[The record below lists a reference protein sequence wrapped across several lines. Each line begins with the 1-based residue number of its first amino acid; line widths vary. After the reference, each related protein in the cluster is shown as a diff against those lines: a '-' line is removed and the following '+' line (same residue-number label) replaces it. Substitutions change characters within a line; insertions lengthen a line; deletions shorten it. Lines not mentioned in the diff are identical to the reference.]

1 MQLKSA
7 AIFVL
12 VSVIALASA
21 CSDDAPEPTPM
32 STPAPTPEP
41 ERAVYAP
48 TLFEHT
54 IAVTGVGNSWNPAI
68 NATLARQFGQVASMF
83 IANECLAGRP
93 MTPEAF
99 VSYARAE
106 LGDQAQF
113 GVEARRLMGEI
124 VAVSDG
130 PGGESC
136 IRPFLEPRTV
146 AEFELT
152 SELVSAALGWTA
164 RVLEGEKR
172 IEWYGLPAADR
183 APYLPWVCCENTAE
197 GWRSVSS
204 LFSIP
209 LPVPADRTLPGGG
222 TLLEDTGWDV
232 QFQIDQLKLAVGTG
246 APQ

>member
-7 AIFVL
+7 AVFVL
-12 VSVIALASA
+12 VSLIALASA
-21 CSDDAPEPTPM
+21 CSDDAPEPTPV
-32 STPAPTPEP
+32 P

-48 TLFEHT
+48 TLFEHM
-54 IAVTGVGNSWNPAI
+54 IAVTGIENSWNLAV
-68 NATLARQFGQVASMF
+68 NATLTRQFEQVASMF

-93 MTPEAF
+93 MTPGAF
-99 VSYARAE
+99 VSYARAQ
-106 LGDQAQF
+106 LADQAQL

-146 AEFELT
+146 AEFTLT

-164 RVLEGEKR
+164 RLLEAEKR
-172 IEWYGLPAADR
+172 IEWYELPAADR
-183 APYLPWVCCENTAE
+183 APYLPWICCENTAD
-197 GWRSVSS
+197 GWRSVST

-209 LPVPADRTLPGGG
+209 VPVPADLTLPEGG
-222 TLLEDTGWDV
+222 TLLEDTNWDI

>member
-1 MQLKSA
+1 MKLKSA
-7 AIFVL
+7 AVFVL

-21 CSDDAPEPTPM
+21 CSGVDVGVDVGSGA
-32 STPAPTPEP
+32 SPEP

-54 IAVTGVGNSWNPAI
+54 IAVTGVEDSWNLAI
-68 NATLARQFGQVASMF
+68 NATLMHQFGEVASMF

-99 VSYARAE
+99 VAYARAQ
-106 LGDQAQF
+106 LADQAQF

-130 PGGESC
+130 PGGDSC
-136 IRPFLEPRTV
+136 IRPFLEPRSA

-152 SELVSAALGWTA
+152 RELVSAALGWTA
-164 RVLEGEKR
+164 RLLEAEKR
-172 IEWYGLPAADR
+172 IEWYELPASDR

-197 GWRSVSS
+197 GWRSVSA